1 MCLAFP
7 ALMNRGVGFWP
18 ALGLGCALTLVCF
31 IVTALVMRHF
41 HVDLLP

>member
-1 MCLAFP
+1 MFLAFP

-18 ALGLGCALTLVCF
+18 SLGLGCALTLVCF